1 MYISRCLARQLLY
14 NFSWEG
20 IFVSLE
26 ENFDCIEREKGGKEI
41 KGNKKKKGRVVALN
55 DLGILS
61 SPERFSPR
69 HRFHAAKRKRTP
81 SRAGLASGKRITSR
95 RGCRSRR

>member
-1 MYISRCLARQLLY
+1 MSRCLARQLLY

-41 KGNKKKKGRVVALN
+41 KGNKKKERKGRRVKRSRDPLVSRAFLPAA
-55 DLGILS
+55 S
-61 SPERFSPR
+61 FSR
-69 HRFHAAKRKRTP
+69 GETETNSEP
-81 SRAGLASGKRITSR
+81 SRVGKR
-95 RGCRSRR
+95 

>member
-41 KGNKKKKGRVVALN
+41 KGNKKRKEG
-55 DLGILS
+55 S
-61 SPERFSPR
+61 SR
-69 HRFHAAKRKRTP
+69 
-81 SRAGLASGKRITSR
+81 
-95 RGCRSRR
+95 